1 MMALSFINYLG
12 FAGWSALLYNFTVE
26 RAAFDWADTGLT
38 QSVREIP
45 GFLAFTAIFWLAF
58 MREQVLAYAA
68 LFILGLGVAL
78 TGQFPTLTG
87 VLITTFIMSVGFHYF
102 ETANASL
109 QMQLL
114 PKAEAPRLM
123 GHHSRGGRGG
133 PFVAYGG
140 LALAWW
146 LGWRSY
152 EQLYLVLGL
161 ACAALVIAAMAFFP
175 RFEGPVPQKQ
185 AHRAQAALLALL
197 RADLHDRRAPAAVLR
212 LRRLPAG
219 QEVRLLGHRHG
230 AADAGD
236 DAAQHGCWR
245 RGSARW

>member
-1 MMALSFINYLG
+1 MIANLAGRPIAFMMALSFINYLG

-87 VLITTFIMSVGFHYF
+87 VLITTFVMSVGFHYF

-123 GHHSRGGRGG
+123 GYIAAAGAAAS
-133 PFVAYGG
+133 FVAYGG
-140 LALAWW
+140 LALA
-146 LGWRSY
+146 
-152 EQLYLVLGL
+152 
-161 ACAALVIAAMAFFP
+161 
-175 RFEGPVPQKQ
+175 
-185 AHRAQAALLALL
+185 
-197 RADLHDRRAPAAVLR
+197 
-212 LRRLPAG
+212 
-219 QEVRLLGHRHG
+219 
-230 AADAGD
+230 
-236 DAAQHGCWR
+236 
-245 RGSARW
+245 